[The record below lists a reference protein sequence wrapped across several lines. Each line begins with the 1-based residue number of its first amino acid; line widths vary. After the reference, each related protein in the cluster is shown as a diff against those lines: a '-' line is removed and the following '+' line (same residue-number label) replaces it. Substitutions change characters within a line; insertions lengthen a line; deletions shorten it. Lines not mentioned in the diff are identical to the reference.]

1 MPHTLALGSFIWL
14 LLVASLVA
22 IVSERLRFPYAIGL
36 VVVGLGLASGPLLPP
51 VRLEPHTLF
60 TLFLPP
66 LLFETAVQLDAHEL
80 RRDWI
85 PITLLALF
93 GTLASALL
101 VGSMTA
107 YFVALPLAVALVFGA
122 IVSPTDP
129 ISVIAILKRLN
140 VSRRLML
147 LVESESLFNDGVA
160 LVLFTSLLALAQGG
174 AASPWDAAGRFFSV
188 MLGGAGIGALAGALA
203 SRLVRVG
210 NTPLL
215 GLLVTTVLAFG
226 SYMVADACGV
236 SGVVAVVAAGGVFG
250 NLAWRRREEHEA
262 REVVETFW
270 EYAAFVVNSI
280 VFLLIGM
287 EETRWH
293 WWLLPGAVLSAILAV
308 LVARAVS
315 VYALSWLSGALGAP
329 IPRTWQNL
337 LVWGGLRGALSMA
350 MALGLPADFPQR
362 GLILGM
368 TFGYVLFSLIVQGLT
383 AGPMIRWLRL
393 SGEPAPEQAEGA

>member
-1 MPHTLALGSFIWL
+1 MPAPLALGSFIWL

-36 VVVGLGLASGPLLPP
+36 VVVGLGLASGPLLPE

-66 LLFETAVQLDAHEL
+66 LLFETAIQLEAQEL
-80 RRDWI
+80 KRDWI
-85 PITLLALF
+85 PITLLALL
-93 GTLASALL
+93 GTVASALL
-101 VGSMTA
+101 VGGLTA
-107 YFVALPLAVALVFGA
+107 YFLALPLTAMLVFGA
-122 IVSPTDP
+122 IVAPTDP
-129 ISVIAILKRLN
+129 ISVVAILKRLN
-140 VSRRLML
+140 VSRRLLL
-147 LVESESLFNDGVA
+147 LVESESLLNDGVA
-160 LVLFTSLLALAQGG
+160 LVLFTVLLALAEGG
-174 AASPWDAAGRFFSV
+174 AATPWDAVGRFFSV
-188 MLGGAGIGALAGALA
+188 MLGGAGIGALGGAVA

-210 NTPLL
+210 NTPML

-226 SYMVADACGV
+226 AYLIADSAGV
-236 SGVVAVVAAGGVFG
+236 SGVVAVVTAGIVFG
-250 NLAWRRREEHEA
+250 NMAWRKREENEA

-287 EETRWH
+287 EEAHLR
-293 WWLLPGAVLSAILAV
+293 WWLLPGAVLSGVLAV

-315 VYALSWLSGALGAP
+315 VYGLCWFSGVLGER

-350 MALGLPADFPQR
+350 MSLGLPADFPQR
-362 GLILGM
+362 DTILAM
-368 TFGYVLFSLIVQGLT
+368 TFGYVLFSLLVQGLT

-393 SGEPAPEQAEGA
+393 SGPPTPPEPAS